1 MQSAPV
7 LFMYVDL
14 KTPVLQQEHVFHP
27 HRPLPTTIVRII
39 LDRGSQC
46 SYVTDMVW
54 KNLALCTEQVET
66 IVVKTFGCQEKVQL
80 CDVVKLGI
88 KTAAG
93 TNLVLP
99 FLVVPSICE
108 PITGQPVALA
118 KDTYPD

>member
-1 MQSAPV
+1 M
-7 LFMYVDL
+7 LL
-14 KTPVLQQEHVFHP
+14 C
-27 HRPLPTTIVRII
+27 HRYGVEEPSIVHRTSGN
-39 LDRGSQC
+39 DC
-46 SYVTDMVW
+46 S
-54 KNLALCTEQVET
+54 E
-66 IVVKTFGCQEKVQL
+66 TFGCQEKVQL